1 MLVWNAWPVGA
12 LKQLQTRTQHV
23 VLDHDNLR
31 LAMKPSYI
39 FLIIPRCPWTTCQ
52 VLRPQ
57 PSSLQTR
64 YPTPP
69 GDAELTRDPFAAQ
82 AYMRHSA
89 LFLLLFKQG
98 VQQHSSR
105 SRLLTD
111 NFSLNQKR
119 TIILDRYCHVGEFCA
134 SD

>member
-1 MLVWNAWPVGA
+1 MASWGIKTTSDQDPARSLGPRQPPSCHEA
-12 LKQLQTRTQHV
+12 LL
-23 VLDHDNLR
+23 
-31 LAMKPSYI
+31 YI